1 MARKRMVT
9 RTVVQTKAEVMC
21 LNVITA
27 EVSINTY
34 TIGGSYDSDSLLKA
48 LKPIF
53 ETDELKLVA
62 VQGYTEAEILLG
74 MDEDEFI
81 RLAKV
86 LPPRTNTGKGAE

>member
-9 RTVVQTKAEVMC
+9 RTIVQTNAEVMC

-34 TIGGSYDSDSLLKA
+34 TIGGSYDSSSLLKA
-48 LKPIF
+48 LKDIF
-53 ETDELKLVA
+53 ETDELKLVTI
-62 VQGYTEAEILLG
+62 QGYTEAEILLG

-81 RLAKV
+81 RFAKV
-86 LPPRTNTGKGAE
+86 LPPRTNTGKEAE

>member
-9 RTVVQTKAEVMC
+9 RTIQQTTAEVMC

-27 EVSINTY
+27 QVSINTY

-81 RLAKV
+81 KHAKV
-86 LPPRTNTGKGAE
+86 LPPRISTGKEAE

>member
-53 ETDELKLVA
+53 ETDELKLVS
-62 VQGYTEAEILLG
+62 VQDYTEAEILLG

-86 LPPRTNTGKGAE
+86 LPPRTNTGKEAE

>member
-9 RTVVQTKAEVMC
+9 RTVVQTNAEVMC
-21 LNVITA
+21 LNVTTE

-34 TIGGSYDSDSLLKA
+34 TIGGSYDSDSLLKV
-48 LKPIF
+48 LKSIF
-53 ETDELKLVA
+53 ETDDLKLVA
-62 VQGYTEAEILLG
+62 VQDYTEAEILLG

-86 LPPRTNTGKGAE
+86 LPPRTNTGKEAE

>member
-9 RTVVQTKAEVMC
+9 RTIQQTTAEVMC

-34 TIGGSYDSDSLLKA
+34 TIGGSYDSVSLLKA

-53 ETDELKLVA
+53 ETEELKLVA
-62 VQGYTEAEILLG
+62 LQNYTEAEILLG

-86 LPPRTNTGKGAE
+86 LPPRTNTGKEAE